1 MAIKSFSSGEVLSS
15 SDTNTYLNN
24 GGLVYITGGTATN
37 TAATN
42 VDSVFSSTYDNYR
55 IVLEM
60 ASRTTLQ
67 YGLIQLK
74 TASTVYNTG
83 YFAAAK
89 WFNLTLANSL
99 FQDYDQRTTSFTGG
113 PSGDQSLTR
122 WAIWTLDLS
131 NPYKA
136 QQTGMVGSGTGVRKD
151 DNWYSYINGGVQ
163 TGNVSFT
170 GIRFLP
176 DTGSY
181 DIRYK
186 IYGYRQA

>member
-1 MAIKSFSSGEVLSS
+1 MAIKSFTSGEVLTAA
-15 SDTNTYLNN
+15 DTNTYLNN

-55 IVLEM
+55 VVLEM

-74 TASTVYNTG
+74 TAGTVYTTG
-83 YFAAAK
+83 YQAAAK
-89 WFNLTLANSL
+89 WFNLTLANTL
-99 FQDYDQRTTSFTGG
+99 FQDNDQRTTSFTGG
-113 PSGDQSLTR
+113 PSGDLSLTR

-131 NPYKA
+131 NPNKA

-163 TGNVSFT
+163 TDAVAFT

-176 DTGSY
+176 SVGSY